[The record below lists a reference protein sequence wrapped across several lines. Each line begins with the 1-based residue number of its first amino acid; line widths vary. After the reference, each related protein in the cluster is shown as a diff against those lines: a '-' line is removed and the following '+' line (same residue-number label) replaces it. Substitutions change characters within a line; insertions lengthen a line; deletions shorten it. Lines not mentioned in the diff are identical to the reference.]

1 MSIEID
7 GVQWRTIDELAR
19 ESGVTVR
26 NIRAYQARGLLLP
39 PQVQARTGYYGPDH
53 AARLELIKELQGEGV
68 KLDTIKK
75 LLDTT
80 GGTTEEVVRF
90 IRTVRELFAPE
101 ARQIVHLDEL
111 AERYSGEDAGQL
123 RRALKLGLLREVGED
138 QYEEV
143 SPRLMAAAQ
152 SMVDMGIP
160 MSRSLDVVEQLRK
173 HADGIAKLYV
183 ELFLGEI
190 WRPFDDSGRP
200 AERWPGVYKT
210 IAQLQEVSG
219 EAMLAVLQ
227 LAVSERLDV
236 TFGRDIVRNVRT
248 SSAVGE
254 KDRVDKTKPDKAKPD
269 KIKPDKTKIDKAKID
284 TTEIDTTEIDPHKSD
299 KDG

>member
-111 AERYSGEDAGQL
+111 AERYSGEDTGQL
-123 RRALKLGLLREVGED
+123 KRALKLGLLREVGED

-160 MSRSLDVVEQLRK
+160 MNRSLDVVEQLRK

-210 IAQLQEVSG
+210 IEQLQQVSG

-227 LAVSERLDV
+227 LSVSERLDV

-248 SSAVGE
+248 SSTVAE
-254 KDRVDKTKPDKAKPD
+254 S
-269 KIKPDKTKIDKAKID
+269 
-284 TTEIDTTEIDPHKSD
+284 SD
-299 KDG
+299 KQKPGDKPNKTD

>member
-53 AARLELIKELQGEGV
+53 EARLELIKELQGEGV

-90 IRTVRELFAPE
+90 IRTVRQLFAPE

-111 AERYSGEDAGQL
+111 AERYSGQDAGQL

-143 SPRLMAAAQ
+143 SPRLMSAAQ

-210 IAQLQEVSG
+210 IEQLQQVSG

-227 LAVSERLDV
+227 LSVSERLDV

-248 SSAVGE
+248 SSAVAESTE
-254 KDRVDKTKPDKAKPD
+254 KSERP
-269 KIKPDKTKIDKAKID
+269 
-284 TTEIDTTEIDPHKSD
+284 EKSD
-299 KDG
+299 

>member
-26 NIRAYQARGLLLP
+26 NIRAYQARGLLP
-39 PQVQARTGYYGPDH
+39 SPQVQARTGYYGPGH
-53 AARLELIKELQGEGV
+53 EARLELIKELQGEGV

-90 IRTVRELFAPE
+90 IRTVRQLFAPE
-101 ARQIVHLDEL
+101 ARQIVHRDEL
-111 AERYSGEDAGQL
+111 AGRYSGDDAGQL

-210 IAQLQEVSG
+210 IEQLQQVSG

-227 LAVSERLDV
+227 LSVAERLDV

-248 SSAVGE
+248 SSSVAENPQSSE
-254 KDRVDKTKPDKAKPD
+254 KETDKADKRTNRDKT
-269 KIKPDKTKIDKAKID
+269 
-284 TTEIDTTEIDPHKSD
+284 
-299 KDG
+299 G

>member
-26 NIRAYQARGLLLP
+26 NIRAYQARGLLP
-39 PQVQARTGYYGPDH
+39 SPQVQARTGYYGPGH
-53 AARLELIKELQGEGV
+53 EARLELIKELQGEGV

-90 IRTVRELFAPE
+90 IRTVRQLFAPE
-101 ARQIVHLDEL
+101 ARQIVHRDEL
-111 AERYSGEDAGQL
+111 AGRYSGEDAGQL

-160 MSRSLDVVEQLRK
+160 MNRSLDVVEQLRK

-210 IAQLQEVSG
+210 IEQLQQVSG

-227 LAVSERLDV
+227 LSVAERLDV

-248 SSAVGE
+248 SSSVAENSQSSE
-254 KDRVDKTKPDKAKPD
+254 KD
-269 KIKPDKTKIDKAKID
+269 IDKA
-284 TTEIDTTEIDPHKSD
+284 D
-299 KDG
+299 KRTKRDKTG

>member
-1 MSIEID
+1 MPIEID

-26 NIRAYQARGLLLP
+26 NIRAYQARGLLTP
-39 PQVQARTGYYGPDH
+39 PLVQARTGYYGPDH
-53 AARLELIKELQGEGV
+53 EARLELIKDLQGDGV

-101 ARQIVHLDEL
+101 ARQIMHRDEL
-111 AERYSGEDAGQL
+111 AARYSGDDAGQL

-200 AERWPGVYKT
+200 TERWPGLYKT
-210 IAQLQEVSG
+210 IEQLQEVSG

-227 LAVSERLDV
+227 LSVAERLDV
-236 TFGRDIVRNVRT
+236 TFGREIARNVRT
-248 SSAVGE
+248 SSSVAENSE
-254 KDRVDKTKPDKAKPD
+254 KSSERRDKRAKTDKS
-269 KIKPDKTKIDKAKID
+269 
-284 TTEIDTTEIDPHKSD
+284 E
-299 KDG
+299 

>member
-19 ESGVTVR
+19 ASGVTVR

-39 PQVQARTGYYGPDH
+39 PRVQARTGYYGPDH

-101 ARQIVHLDEL
+101 ARQIVHRDEL
-111 AERYSGEDAGQL
+111 AARYSGEEAGQL
-123 RRALKLGLLREVGED
+123 KRALKLGLLREVAED

-143 SPRLMAAAQ
+143 SPRLMGAAQ

-210 IAQLQEVSG
+210 IEQLQQVSG

-227 LAVSERLDV
+227 LAVAERLDV

-248 SSAVGE
+248 SSSVAGKGDRAEKGE
-254 KDRVDKTKPDKAKPD
+254 KAAKAESP
-269 KIKPDKTKIDKAKID
+269 AKGEA
-284 TTEIDTTEIDPHKSD
+284 TA
-299 KDG
+299 